1 MYHFPKI
8 SVVVPLFNEEE
19 SIPELC
25 EWIQRVCVS
34 NGLSYEVLLIDD
46 GSSDGTR
53 AWLETLPAQRFR
65 ILELRPGSRPRD
77 DQVRLPRHRSCDLGA
92 EREGLRGKV
101 QCIYFDPPYGIKFN
115 SMTVALG
122 SWDGEEDW
130 EDESI
135 FFYLDGANPIGNHGD
150 FVITELSN

>member
-1 MYHFPKI
+1 MSKYQT
-8 SVVVPLFNEEE
+8 
-19 SIPELC
+19 
-25 EWIQRVCVS
+25 IQV
-34 NGLSYEVLLIDD
+34 NGYWVDN
-46 GSSDGTR
+46 
-53 AWLETLPAQRFR
+53 
-65 ILELRPGSRPRD
+65 
-77 DQVRLPRHRSCDLGA
+77 
-92 EREGLRGKV
+92 
-101 QCIYFDPPYGIKFN
+101 GIKFN